1 MKKIIK
7 RIFQTVVL
15 LICALY
21 AFLIIYAYTP
31 NETLSLSLLQ
41 SDGDQFFQHDNQ
53 RVRYRL
59 YSEWNNEKPNLIL
72 IHGFGNNL
80 GSWNSL
86 APKIS
91 ESYNVYAIDMIG
103 FGLSEKPI
111 HYQYTNI
118 NQASIIQSFAEEL
131 NMESFIVG
139 GHSLG
144 GAVAMHVAMKNQK
157 TQGLILFNPGIINTG
172 VPEFSKYLNLI
183 FPMSRVSAKQF
194 ADRDFRETFLK
205 RSYHDPTMVTDQVMD
220 RVMLGSQTEDYI
232 SGMSSMLSKSY
243 DANEADLM
251 DDVKLPTLIV
261 FGIEDKNKSMA
272 EAMRLKNGFRNSRL
286 EIVQNAGHYVHEESP
301 ASVSQIIIKSVNFLT
316 SKDE

>member
-15 LICALY
+15 LICTLY

-41 SDGDQFFQHDNQ
+41 SDIDQFFQHDNQ

-118 NQASIIQSFAEEL
+118 NQASIIQSFTEEL

-157 TQGLILFNPGIINTG
+157 TQGLILFNPGIIIL
-172 VPEFSKYLNLI
+172 ECQSFLNI
-183 FPMSRVSAKQF
+183 
-194 ADRDFRETFLK
+194 
-205 RSYHDPTMVTDQVMD
+205 
-220 RVMLGSQTEDYI
+220 
-232 SGMSSMLSKSY
+232 
-243 DANEADLM
+243 
-251 DDVKLPTLIV
+251 
-261 FGIEDKNKSMA
+261 
-272 EAMRLKNGFRNSRL
+272 
-286 EIVQNAGHYVHEESP
+286 
-301 ASVSQIIIKSVNFLT
+301 
-316 SKDE
+316 

>member
-41 SDGDQFFQHDNQ
+41 SDSDQFFQHNNQ

-59 YSEWNNEKPNLIL
+59 YSEWNKEKPNLIL
-72 IHGFGNNL
+72 IHGFGNSL
-80 GSWNSL
+80 GTWNSL

-91 ESYNVYAIDMIG
+91 RSYNVYAIDMIG

-118 NQASIIQSFAEEL
+118 NQASIIESFAEKM
-131 NMESFIVG
+131 NMESFVIG

-144 GAVAMHVAMKNQK
+144 GAVAMHVAMNNQK

-194 ADRDFRETFLK
+194 ADRNFRETFLK
-205 RSYHDPTMVTDQVMD
+205 RSYHNPTIVTERVMD
-220 RVMLGSQTEDYI
+220 RVMLGSQTDDYI

-251 DDVKLPTLIV
+251 NEVELPTLIV
-261 FGIEDKNKSMA
+261 FGIEDRNKSME
-272 EAMRLKNGFRNSRL
+272 EAMRLKNGFKNSRL
-286 EIVQNAGHYVHEESP
+286 EIIQNAGHYVHEESP
-301 ASVSQIIIKSVNFLT
+301 ASVSQIMIKSVKFLT
-316 SKDE
+316 KKDE